1 MITRPSRGY
10 VAAAFAAQIVTT
22 SCGDD
27 GGRVSTSFSGAGSA
41 TAVTSASASATDG
54 SSTAP
59 APPTDGSASEATG
72 TTSPVSGAPTG
83 SEPTTGTSST
93 GTTGTTTT
101 TTGTT
106 TTSTNTTAADT
117 TGTTSTSGAPYVG
130 NEGCARVDFL
140 FVIDDLLSM
149 EGEQAA
155 LTAAFPA
162 FITTIE
168 STLPTDDYHIMV
180 VDTDAASRCGPNM
193 RTHETCHAANKHACM
208 AIFDARDTTR
218 GAGVVHPAGAFAAN
232 KVCTFP
238 LGQRYLEASDPQ
250 LTANFECAAE
260 VGTAGD
266 PKERPMDAMV
276 EAVSALPQAP
286 GGLQRRLPARD
297 EAILVVTFTSDDEN
311 IEDLNTAQQT
321 YDALVAAK
329 GGDADRIVMLGLIP
343 GVGCGPGGLH
353 WAQLITLFGK
363 RGIQGQVCS
372 LDYNGASRA
381 PSSHDPRHLRDQPRM
396 ITPNVRVK
404 CWGDQYS
411 GRARARRH
419 RSPRRQL
426 RRDGRQAALRRLRRR
441 KEGPVA
447 RAQRLH
453 QHRGRTHLRR
463 HRGRRVQVLG

>member
-1 MITRPSRGY
+1 M
-10 VAAAFAAQIVTT
+10 T

-59 APPTDGSASEATG
+59 ALPTDGSASEATG

-83 SEPTTGTSST
+83 GEPTTGTS
-93 GTTGTTTT
+93 TTGTTTT

-106 TTSTNTTAADT
+106 TTTTGTTNTTVADT
-117 TGTTSTSGAPYVG
+117 TGTSTTGAPGVG

-140 FVIDDLLSM
+140 FVIDDSLSM

-193 RTHETCHAANKHACM
+193 CTHETCQAANKHACM
-208 AIFDARDTTR
+208 AIFDACDTTR

-238 LGQRYLEASDPQ
+238 PGQRYLEASDPQ

-276 EAVSALPQAP
+276 EAVSAPLQAP
-286 GGLQRRLPARD
+286 DGCNAGFLRD
-297 EAILVVTFTSDDEN
+297 DAILVVTFISDDEN

-343 GVGCGPGGLH
+343 GAGCGPGGLH
-353 WAQLITLFGK
+353 WAQLIALFGE

-372 LDYNGASRA
+372 PDYNGFFQSA
-381 PSSHDPRHLRDQPRM
+381 
-396 ITPNVRVK
+396 
-404 CWGDQYS
+404 
-411 GRARARRH
+411 
-419 RSPRRQL
+419 
-426 RRDGRQAALRRLRRR
+426 
-441 KEGPVA
+441 VA
-447 RAQRLH
+447 TILDTCVINP
-453 QHRGRTHLRR
+453 G
-463 HRGRRVQVLG
+463 